1 MVAPQ
6 NRWREDGVGHAS
18 RSGGLL
24 HLETS
29 RARVFQSSLKTSGGA
44 MAGGARDT
52 ITKVAS
58 GSS

>member
-24 HLETS
+24 HLEAS

-44 MAGGARDT
+44 MTGGARDT